1 MADNEDREEIT
12 SRGNEWE
19 VVSLTASTYAAAPGP
34 KQNDDEK
41 DTAVGENESETS
53 HAMVMS
59 GHFIFPPRQREGLP
73 LEPENTEV
81 HREQGVEDPVSEM
94 IAEEGG
100 ISNTKEEENWN
111 FKGLAESDDF
121 SGIQFFDEK
130 GTKLSISGTEF
141 EEGTTLEGLNLVEKE
156 QSIYSAATFSSFH
169 SEAAIGESTM
179 VEENVGIAEPMDSS
193 DSDVDSDISHFPKN
207 SDEDKYDGSDL
218 PCKAWWKRQA
228 SSLYAHAKEAN
239 TFWSIFV
246 AAAVMGLVVLG
257 QQWQQERW
265 QILQLKWQFRIN
277 EERMGKMLG
286 PISRFKDV
294 IVGGHRRG
302 ASVSGRT
309 STDR

>member
-59 GHFIFPPRQREGLP
+59 GHFIFPPRQRE
-73 LEPENTEV
+73 
-81 HREQGVEDPVSEM
+81 
-94 IAEEGG
+94 EEGG

-130 GTKLSISGTEF
+130 
-141 EEGTTLEGLNLVEKE
+141 
-156 QSIYSAATFSSFH
+156 
-169 SEAAIGESTM
+169 
-179 VEENVGIAEPMDSS
+179 

-246 AAAVMGLVVLG
+246 AAAVMGL
-257 QQWQQERW
+257 
-265 QILQLKWQFRIN
+265 
-277 EERMGKMLG
+277 
-286 PISRFKDV
+286 
-294 IVGGHRRG
+294 G
-302 ASVSGRT
+302 A
-309 STDR
+309 